1 MQYARVLYIERRRY
15 SSYSLLEMAARIGPR
30 AQGTDGSDFTHRE
43 RVATHYQQSA
53 EMKAKLRRV
62 LQTQMLVAL
71 MCLAV
76 CLVVHYD
83 VPSIVCIVGY
93 AIGIPI
99 CHFALNRNDTTLINL
114 YGTSLSVLGVF
125 PMAYTIYL
133 FFWTGGLKSYRF
145 VRLFEA
151 FMVIAV
157 NCGAM
162 HLAKNLMYTWSPRT
176 NAVKKRR

>member
-1 MQYARVLYIERRRY
+1 
-15 SSYSLLEMAARIGPR
+15 MAARIGPR
-30 AQGTDGSDFTHRE
+30 AEGTDGSDFTHRE
-43 RVATHYQQSA
+43 RVAPHYQKSV

-62 LQTQMLVAL
+62 LQTQMMVAL

-76 CLVVHYD
+76 CLVVQYD
-83 VPSIVCIVGY
+83 VPSIVCILGY

-99 CHFALNRNDTTLINL
+99 CHFGLNRNDTLLINL
-114 YGTSLSVLGVF
+114 YGTSLSLLGVF

-133 FFWTGGLKSYRF
+133 FFWTGGIKSYRF

-162 HLAKNLMYTWSPRT
+162 HLAKNLMYAWSPQT
-176 NAVKKRR
+176 NTGKKRR

>member
-1 MQYARVLYIERRRY
+1 MFREGEYQASISEAVA
-15 SSYSLLEMAARIGPR
+15 EMAARIGPR

-43 RVATHYQQSA
+43 RVASHYQQGA

-62 LQTQMLVAL
+62 LKTQMMVAL

-76 CLVVHYD
+76 CLVVHFD
-83 VPSIVCIVGY
+83 GPSIVCILGY
-93 AIGIPI
+93 AIGIPL
-99 CHFALNRNDTTLINL
+99 CHFALNRNDVMLINL
-114 YGTSLSVLGVF
+114 YGTSLSLLGVF

-157 NCGAM
+157 NGGAM
-162 HLAKNLMYTWSPRT
+162 YLAKNLMYTWLPRT
-176 NAVKKRR
+176 NPVKKRR